1 MNSIVT
7 FLESNR
13 QRFDLER
20 YGAAS
25 HLSCVML
32 TPRFRASS
40 HVVFLVLAGGKPDPV
55 LVAKVPRLTSAIAA
69 IEREVANLRAI
80 DVARPDWLDSIPRV
94 VAYEECHGRP
104 VLVETALI
112 GHLMDPTTVRRDL
125 AGCCAAVSAWLCDTE
140 RSHLGEIAGDASWYE
155 RLVERPLRHFGD
167 VFPLSTDEMRLMERT
182 WALMEP
188 LRGTSL
194 PVVVEHGDLS
204 HPNIILREH
213 GGVGVVDWE
222 LADVNGVPACDLYFF
237 LVYAAF
243 ALSKARASGDYVSS
257 FHTAFFG
264 RTAWAR
270 PYVTAYAEALQLS
283 LHLLTPLFVLCWA
296 RYTVGLLRR
305 LGGAGVMEHAVDGT
319 TAAWLRTNRYYALWR
334 HAVDH
339 VDELDWSNGSQVKP
353 RSISIGRRP

>member
-13 QRFDLER
+13 QRFDIER

-55 LVAKVPRLTSAIAA
+55 LVAKVPRLTSAVAA

-80 DVARPDWLDSIPRV
+80 EVARPDWLNSIPRV
-94 VAYEECHGRP
+94 VAYEECFGRP
-104 VLVETALI
+104 VLVETALV
-112 GHLMDPTTVRRDL
+112 GHLMDPVTVRRDL
-125 AGCCAAVSAWLCDTE
+125 AGCCAAVSGWLCGTE
-140 RSHLGEIAGDASWYE
+140 RPHLGASTGNENWYE
-155 RLVERPLRHFGD
+155 RLVEQPLRQFGD
-167 VFPLSTDEMRLMERT
+167 VFPLSTDDIRLLERT
-182 WALMEP
+182 WALVEP

-194 PVVVEHGDLS
+194 PMVVEHGDLS
-204 HPNIILREH
+204 HPNIILCEDGR
-213 GGVGVVDWE
+213 VGVVDWE
-222 LADVNGVPACDLYFF
+222 LADVNGVPASDLFFF
-237 LVYAAF
+237 LAYAAF
-243 ALSKARASGDYVSS
+243 ALGKARAGKDYISS

-264 RTAWAR
+264 RTAWAP
-270 PYVTAYAEALQLS
+270 PYVAAYAEALQLS
-283 LHLLTPLFVLCWA
+283 SHLLTPLFVLCWA

-305 LGGAGVMEHAVDGT
+305 LGGTGGLEQAVDGT

-339 VDELDWSNGSQVKP
+339 LDELEWSDQSHVNRNRGLQ
-353 RSISIGRRP
+353 G

>member
-55 LVAKVPRLTSAIAA
+55 LVAKVPRLTSAVAS
-69 IEREVANLRAI
+69 IEREVANLREI
-80 DVARPDWLDSIPRV
+80 EVAQPGWFDSVPRV
-94 VAYEECHGRP
+94 IAYEECYGRP
-104 VLVETALI
+104 VLVETALA
-112 GHLMDPTTVRRDL
+112 GRMMDPATVRRDL
-125 AGCCAAVSAWLCDTE
+125 AGCCAAVSEWLCKTE
-140 RSHLGEIAGDASWYE
+140 RPRLGASTGNENWYE
-155 RLVERPLRHFGD
+155 RLVDQPLRQFSD
-167 VFPLSTDEMRLMERT
+167 VFPLSTDETQLLERT
-182 WALMEP
+182 WAMMEP

-194 PVVVEHGDLS
+194 PMVVEHGDLS
-204 HPNIILREH
+204 HPNIILRDDGEL
-213 GGVGVVDWE
+213 GVVDWE
-222 LADVNGVPACDLYFF
+222 LADVNGVPACDLFFF
-237 LVYAAF
+237 LTYAAF
-243 ALSKARASGDYVSS
+243 ALGKARAGRDYVSS

-264 RTAWAR
+264 RAAWAR
-270 PYVTAYAEALQLS
+270 RYVTAYAEALQLS
-283 LHLLTPLFVLCWA
+283 QHLLTPLFVLCWV

-305 LGGAGVMEHAVDGT
+305 LGGNDFMEQAVDGT
-319 TAAWLRTNRYYALWR
+319 TAAWLRSNRYYALWR

-339 VDELDWSNGSQVKP
+339 LDELDWSDRTQVN
-353 RSISIGRRP
+353 RNRGLQG